1 LPFYGKNGI
10 IISMPRRSNAADMLP
25 SPVERALADF
35 GENLRIARKRR
46 RETMQSFAERM
57 QVSVPTLRKMEAG
70 DPTVSISVYAMALWL
85 VGRVQF
91 LPRIADPAADQTAL
105 ALELQNLKS
114 GGKGVQR

>member
-1 LPFYGKNGI
+1 
-10 IISMPRRSNAADMLP
+10 MLP
-25 SPVERALADF
+25 SPVERALTDL

-57 QVSVPTLRKMEAG
+57 QVSVPTLRKMESG

-91 LPRIADPAADQTAL
+91 LSRIADPATDETAL

-114 GGKGVQR
+114 GSKGVQR

>member
-1 LPFYGKNGI
+1 
-10 IISMPRRSNAADMLP
+10 MLP
-25 SPVERALADF
+25 APVERALADL

-91 LPRIADPAADQTAL
+91 LSRMADPAADQTAL

-114 GGKGVQR
+114 GGKGVSR

>member
-1 LPFYGKNGI
+1 
-10 IISMPRRSNAADMLP
+10 MPRRSNAADMLP
-25 SPVERALADF
+25 FPVERALTDF
-35 GENLRIARKRR
+35 GQNLRIARKRR

-91 LPRIADPAADQTAL
+91 LSRIADPAADQTAL
-105 ALELQNLKS
+105 ALELRNLES
-114 GGKGVQR
+114 DSRGVRR

>member
-1 LPFYGKNGI
+1 
-10 IISMPRRSNAADMLP
+10 MLP

-70 DPTVSISVYAMALWL
+70 DPTVSIAIYAMALWL
-85 VGRVQF
+85 VGRIQF
-91 LPRIADPAADQTAL
+91 LSRIADPAADLTAL
-105 ALELQNLKS
+105 ALELQNLQS
-114 GGKGVQR
+114 GSRGGQR

>member
-1 LPFYGKNGI
+1 
-10 IISMPRRSNAADMLP
+10 MLP

-91 LPRIADPAADQTAL
+91 LSRIADPAADQTAL

>member
-1 LPFYGKNGI
+1 
-10 IISMPRRSNAADMLP
+10 MLP
-25 SPVERALADF
+25 SPVERALTDL

-57 QVSVPTLRKMEAG
+57 QVSVPTLRKMESG

-91 LPRIADPAADQTAL
+91 MSRIADPAADETAL

-114 GGKGVQR
+114 GSKGVQR

>member
-1 LPFYGKNGI
+1 MLPF
-10 IISMPRRSNAADMLP
+10 
-25 SPVERALADF
+25 PVERALTDF
-35 GENLRIARKRR
+35 GQNLRIARKRR

-91 LPRIADPAADQTAL
+91 LSRIADPAADQTAL
-105 ALELQNLKS
+105 ALELRNLES
-114 GGKGVQR
+114 ASRRVQR

>member
-1 LPFYGKNGI
+1 
-10 IISMPRRSNAADMLP
+10 MLP

-35 GENLRIARKRR
+35 GENLRVARKRR

-85 VGRVQF
+85 VGRVRF

-114 GGKGVQR
+114 GGKGAQR